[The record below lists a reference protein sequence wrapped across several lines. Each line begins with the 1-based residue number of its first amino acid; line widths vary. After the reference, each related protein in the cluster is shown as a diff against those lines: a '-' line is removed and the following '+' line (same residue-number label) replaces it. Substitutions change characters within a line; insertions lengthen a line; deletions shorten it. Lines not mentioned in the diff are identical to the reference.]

1 MSATLLG
8 DAWRRAAQILGSNKP
23 QSHPHIQAWRGAY
36 QAFGAKPGKF
46 LCSAEAL
53 IQRGLKEQCAPPRID
68 WLVDFYNAVSIANF
82 LPIGGEDLDFLQ
94 GDLLLQFSDGMMA
107 FDIAEGG
114 GREPV
119 AVPAGEVVWADQQGV
134 TCRRWNW
141 RQGRRTRLTEASRNA
156 YFILEALSPP
166 FDMAQFERAVEEI
179 AGALGW
185 LAGASRVMVDRLR

>member
-1 MSATLLG
+1 
-8 DAWRRAAQILGSNKP
+8 
-23 QSHPHIQAWRGAY
+23 
-36 QAFGAKPGKF
+36 
-46 LCSAEAL
+46 
-53 IQRGLKEQCAPPRID
+53 
-68 WLVDFYNAVSIANF
+68 
-82 LPIGGEDLDFLQ
+82 
-94 GDLLLQFSDGMMA
+94 
-107 FDIAEGG
+107 
-114 GREPV
+114 
-119 AVPAGEVVWADQQGV
+119 V